1 MFISS
6 VYNATT
12 TINHFLSFLQLT
24 GWFFN
29 LETTKYL
36 QIKKKTHFN
45 SRYLYLYCTEGFH
58 EHIFRYT
65 V

>member
-24 GWFFN
+24 GWFFD

-36 QIKKKTHFN
+36 QIKKHILTVGTYTFIVQKG
-45 SRYLYLYCTEGFH
+45 SFH